1 MTYRVLKLLYG
12 PDKKGV
18 CDLSFAL
25 FTYFFRNG
33 SSIEAVT
40 AEYHKALD
48 AVESAQRDINDMNI
62 FIRVRSFFVLPFRLT
77 IYLGIKE
84 SIGFKNSKVAAVQKT
99 HSDEGKVPI
108 HVSSVVTWL
117 LWNYPFQSW

>member
-1 MTYRVLKLLYG
+1 M
-12 PDKKGV
+12 
-18 CDLSFAL
+18 CDLSLAL

-62 FIRVRSFFVLPFRLT
+62 FIRVRCPSVLPFCLT
-77 IYLGIKE
+77 
-84 SIGFKNSKVAAVQKT
+84 
-99 HSDEGKVPI
+99 
-108 HVSSVVTWL
+108 
-117 LWNYPFQSW
+117 QSRN